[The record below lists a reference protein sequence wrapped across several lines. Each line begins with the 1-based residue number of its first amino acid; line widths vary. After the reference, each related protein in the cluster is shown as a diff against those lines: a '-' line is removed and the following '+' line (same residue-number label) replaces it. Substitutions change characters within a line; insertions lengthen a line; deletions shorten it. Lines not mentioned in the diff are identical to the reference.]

1 MKRLKRMLLVN
12 WYFFQK
18 EVIEFDTLTFLTG
31 KNGTGKS
38 TIIDALQLVLLADT
52 SGSFFNKSANGKSRR
67 TLAGYLRGELT
78 DDEAGGFTCLR
89 NDRFTSYVALEFY
102 DEEKGRPFTAGCCF
116 DIYSASDTPHVFFGY
131 HGVIPEDLY
140 IVEGLPL
147 SIEKL
152 RRWIY
157 AEHPES
163 TKMITSVNKEFRDY
177 LYGKLGGLQAKFADL
192 FKKAVPFTPIADI
205 QKFITEFVFGHEQPV
220 DIRAMQ
226 ETIESYTQMEQEAA
240 RLQERQALLE
250 EIASQHGEYRRLRAQ
265 VQANQYIA
273 ERADC
278 DLAARAAEAKKQD
291 LARQEQKLE
300 QDRLALKEKRRESEA
315 IDAQYTRVK
324 TELASSGLQR
334 HIEELEKA
342 RDALKQQ
349 IAGWQT
355 AYDKRNRDFA
365 RLTANWREVLRGCGA
380 LPAEKTEVLGE
391 RTKVSL
397 ETFAQQRRAAA
408 RAMEALAGKELS
420 AIALPDA
427 QAAGRAMLA
436 LDRGVVALQ
445 DNVEQDL
452 REAAQAVAALVEE
465 QSFLQAGRQRYP
477 ESVTALR
484 RALEERLAA
493 QTNAG
498 ASVRMVAELWDVR
511 DQAWRN
517 AVEGYLNTQRYNLL
531 VAQEDY
537 QAAAAIYDSVKD
549 ALHIHGVA
557 VVDIAAIRRL
567 RPERRPGSLAEEIV
581 TDDADA
587 RLYADFLLGR
597 VMKCENLQ
605 EHNRQEISIT
615 KGCMLYQQK
624 AIRHLNPKVWER
636 PLLGQGA
643 RLLRLRQVEEE
654 LEQKRRASEQVSC
667 WSVALRKIAR
677 RQWLGTSELEDWD
690 AAQKALAMI
699 PAARREWEEK
709 QAELDAID
717 REPLF
722 ALQEKAQELK
732 RARTECNEQ
741 IDALNRSIGDKER
754 ACRILR
760 EEQIPRAQAEQERL
774 RHELEGTY
782 PADWRSQVGEPRYR
796 QEISTHAGLEEVSAN
811 FRRSAKQA
819 GTSADKA
826 RSGLRDA
833 RIDYNRR
840 YQMGLDVEKEDNAA
854 FDEILQEI
862 RENRLPAYLG
872 KIRDAKEKAME
883 QFQEEFIGVLHTNI
897 SNAERAIRD
906 LNYALRATPFSEDS
920 YAFQVKPNPE
930 YRRFY
935 DMFTDRMNLESY
947 TLFAEQFRQ
956 KYAAEIEELFG
967 ILTSTNTGDIDKR
980 VEQYTNYRTYLQFDL
995 TVTTPDG
1002 LVQRLSRMMEKKS
1015 GGETQTPFYIAV
1027 LASFAQLYRMDHDPR
1042 GSTIRLI
1049 VFDEAF
1055 SKMDGERITQSMKI
1069 LRDFKFQVIL
1079 SAPPDKI
1086 GDISTLVDRNLCVM
1100 RKGHTTIVRA
1110 FDPREEE
1117 YVES

>member
-116 DIYSASDTPHVFFGY
+116 DVYSASDTPHVFFGY

-240 RLQERQALLE
+240 RLQERQTLLE

-397 ETFAQQRRAAA
+397 ETFAQQRQAAA
-408 RAMEALAGKELS
+408 RAMETLASKELS

-567 RPERRPGSLAEEIV
+567 RPERLPFGARDEMRKPARAQPAGDLHHKGLHALPAKGDPPFEPQGLGAAPAGAGRAIAAPAPGGRRAGAETQGQRAGILLERGAEENRAAAMAGHFGTGGLGRGAKGARHDPGRAERVGGKTGRAGRHRPGAAVFPAGKGTGAE
-581 TDDADA
+581 TRADGMQRA
-587 RLYADFLLGR
+587 
-597 VMKCENLQ
+597 N
-605 EHNRQEISIT
+605 
-615 KGCMLYQQK
+615 
-624 AIRHLNPKVWER
+624 
-636 PLLGQGA
+636 
-643 RLLRLRQVEEE
+643 
-654 LEQKRRASEQVSC
+654 RRA
-667 WSVALRKIAR
+667 
-677 RQWLGTSELEDWD
+677 
-690 AAQKALAMI
+690 
-699 PAARREWEEK
+699 
-709 QAELDAID
+709 
-717 REPLF
+717 EPL
-722 ALQEKAQELK
+722 
-732 RARTECNEQ
+732 
-741 IDALNRSIGDKER
+741 
-754 ACRILR
+754 
-760 EEQIPRAQAEQERL
+760 
-774 RHELEGTY
+774 H
-782 PADWRSQVGEPRYR
+782 
-796 QEISTHAGLEEVSAN
+796 
-811 FRRSAKQA
+811 RR
-819 GTSADKA
+819 
-826 RSGLRDA
+826 
-833 RIDYNRR
+833 
-840 YQMGLDVEKEDNAA
+840 
-854 FDEILQEI
+854 
-862 RENRLPAYLG
+862 
-872 KIRDAKEKAME
+872 
-883 QFQEEFIGVLHTNI
+883 
-897 SNAERAIRD
+897 
-906 LNYALRATPFSEDS
+906 
-920 YAFQVKPNPE
+920 
-930 YRRFY
+930 
-935 DMFTDRMNLESY
+935 
-947 TLFAEQFRQ
+947 
-956 KYAAEIEELFG
+956 
-967 ILTSTNTGDIDKR
+967 
-980 VEQYTNYRTYLQFDL
+980 
-995 TVTTPDG
+995 
-1002 LVQRLSRMMEKKS
+1002 
-1015 GGETQTPFYIAV
+1015 
-1027 LASFAQLYRMDHDPR
+1027 
-1042 GSTIRLI
+1042 
-1049 VFDEAF
+1049 
-1055 SKMDGERITQSMKI
+1055 
-1069 LRDFKFQVIL
+1069 
-1079 SAPPDKI
+1079 
-1086 GDISTLVDRNLCVM
+1086 
-1100 RKGHTTIVRA
+1100 
-1110 FDPREEE
+1110 
-1117 YVES
+1117 

>member
-1 MKRLKRMLLVN
+1 MKRLKRMLLIN

-38 TIIDALQLVLLADT
+38 TIIDALQLVLLSDT

-67 TLAGYLRGELT
+67 TLIGYLRGELS
-78 DDEAGGFTCLR
+78 DDEAGGFTYLR
-89 NDRFTSYVALEFY
+89 NDRFTSYVVLEFY
-102 DEEKGRPFTAGCCF
+102 DEEKSRYFTAGCCF
-116 DIYSASDTPHVFFGY
+116 DVYSDNDTPHLFFGY
-131 HGVIPEDLY
+131 YGAMPENFFIID
-140 IVEGLPL
+140 GLPL
-147 SIEKL
+147 SIERL
-152 RRWIY
+152 RRWIR

-163 TKMITSVNKEFRDY
+163 THMATATNKEFRDY
-177 LYGKLGGLQAKFADL
+177 LYGKLGGLQTKFADL
-192 FKKAVPFTPIADI
+192 FKKAVPFTPISDI
-205 QKFITEFVFGHEQPV
+205 QTFITEFVFGHEQPV

-240 RLQERQALLE
+240 RLQERRKLLE
-250 EIASQHGEYRRLRAQ
+250 EIADRHGEYRRLCNQIRT
-265 VQANQYIA
+265 NQYIA
-273 ERADC
+273 DRADC
-278 DLAARAAEAKKQD
+278 DLAARETEAAKQAF
-291 LARQEQKLE
+291 ARKTQKLK
-300 QDRLALKEKRRESEA
+300 QDRLALKEKQQQREE
-315 IDAQYTRVK
+315 IHTQYIHVK
-324 TELASSGLQR
+324 TELASSGLQQ

-342 RDALKQQ
+342 QAELKRQMVTWQ
-349 IAGWQT
+349 AAYNKRNQDFSHLAAGW
-355 AYDKRNRDFA
+355 K
-365 RLTANWREVLRGCGA
+365 EVLRGCDA
-380 LPAEKTEVLGE
+380 LLMEQTEVLGA

-397 ETFAQQRRAAA
+397 ETFAQQKTAAVQA
-408 RAMEALAGKELS
+408 VASLAGKELAS
-420 AIALPDA
+420 ISLPDA
-427 QAAGRAMLA
+427 EAADRTMRA
-436 LDRGVVALQ
+436 LDRGIVALQ
-445 DNVEQDL
+445 NNVEQDQ
-452 REAAQAVAALVEE
+452 REAASAVAALVEE
-465 QSFLQAGRQRYP
+465 QKSLQAGRQRYP
-477 ESVTALR
+477 EHVTALR
-484 RALEERLAA
+484 QALEERLAA
-493 QTNAG
+493 QAQDG

-531 VAQEDY
+531 VSEESY
-537 QAAAAIYDSVKD
+537 QTAAAIYNTVKD
-549 ALHIHGVA
+549 TLHIHGVA

-567 RPERRPGSLAEEIV
+567 HLERRLGSLAEEIV
-581 TDDADA
+581 TQDADA

-597 VMKCENLQ
+597 VMKCESLE

-624 AIRHLNPKVWER
+624 AIRHLNPKIWAR

-643 RLLRLRQVEEE
+643 RLLRLRQIEEE
-654 LEQKRRASEQVSC
+654 LPQKRRTSEQLSGWV
-667 WSVALRKIAR
+667 VAARKIAR
-677 RQWLGTSELEDWD
+677 VQGLGTSELEDWEAARQALARIP
-690 AAQKALAMI
+690 AAQK
-699 PAARREWEEK
+699 EWVEK
-709 QAELDAID
+709 QTELDAID

-722 ALQEKAQELK
+722 ALQEKE
-732 RARTECNEQ
+732 RTLYRESTEYDKQ
-741 IDALNRSIGDKER
+741 IGALNRSIGEQEG
-754 ACRILR
+754 ACHVLETR
-760 EEQIPRAQAEQERL
+760 QIPQAQAGQAQL
-774 RHELEGTY
+774 QSNLEKDY
-782 PADWRSQVGEPRYR
+782 PADWRQQTGEPRYQ
-796 QEISTHAGLEEVSAN
+796 QELSTHAALEDVSIN
-811 FRRSAKQA
+811 FRRSAAAAK
-819 GTSADKA
+819 TSANKA
-826 RSGLRDA
+826 WSNLRDA

-840 YQMGLDVEKEDNAA
+840 YQMGLDVEKQDNAA
-854 FDEILQEI
+854 FDAVLQEI
-862 RENRLPAYLG
+862 RENRLPAYLD

-897 SNAERAIRD
+897 GNAERAIRE
-906 LNYALRATPFSEDS
+906 LNHALRTPFSEDS

-935 DMFTDRMNLESY
+935 DMLTDHMNLESY

-967 ILTSTNTGDIDKR
+967 ILTDAGTGDIDKR
-980 VEQYTNYRTYLQFDL
+980 VEKYTNYRTYLQFDL

-1027 LASFAQLYRMDHDPR
+1027 LASFAQLYRMDRDPH

-1055 SKMDGERITQSMKI
+1055 SKMDGERIAQSMKI
-1069 LRDFKFQVIL
+1069 LRDFHFQVIL

-1110 FDPREEE
+1110 FDPREAA